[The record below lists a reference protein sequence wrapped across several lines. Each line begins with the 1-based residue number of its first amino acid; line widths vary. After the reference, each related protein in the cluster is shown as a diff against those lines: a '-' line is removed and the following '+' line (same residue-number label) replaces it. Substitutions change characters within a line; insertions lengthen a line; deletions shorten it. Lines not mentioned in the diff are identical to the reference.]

1 LILTPELS
9 KETAREGC
17 DNKLMSRDLENND
30 GHSAIIEISGVDAM
44 VMDRGCLGIS
54 F

>member
-1 LILTPELS
+1 LS

-17 DNKLMSRDLENND
+17 DNKLMSRDLEND
-30 GHSAIIEISGVDAM
+30 GHSAIIEISLFEISGVDAM